1 MKITQI
7 RNATIIVD
15 YSNTKFLIDPWLM
28 PKDYL
33 PGFDTAI
40 NSEIRQP
47 RVELPFEI
55 EKIVD
60 VDAVIITHIHPDHWD
75 EFAEKSINKDMK
87 IFVQSDFDKD
97 YILSKGFKNVEI
109 LSFKGTKYNNITL
122 YKTSGQHGKREV
134 MKPLC
139 EQINM
144 PYDIMGVVFKSETDK
159 TLYVAGDT
167 IYCVEMQ
174 EALDKFNPEVI
185 VINACGATVLNGERL
200 IMKQDDIDEVLK
212 NAPYSTVIASHMD
225 TVSHLSVTRDD
236 LKEYIDKNNIDN
248 LLIPDDGEIL
258 EFLTEKEIQ
267 QNKITARKFYELIAN
282 KEYEET
288 SKLCSDDFVY
298 YPQVDTCLKGV
309 EKFIEL
315 ESSNMDPFGDFKMR
329 TRFII
334 ADNDRVAVYL
344 TFDGT
349 LIGDEW
355 HSIKVPK
362 KHLYMDFMTMLKFKD
377 GKIIEKRAKYDRYFI
392 YKQLGVKTL
401 ELK

>member
-1 MKITQI
+1 
-7 RNATIIVD
+7 
-15 YSNTKFLIDPWLM
+15 
-28 PKDYL
+28 
-33 PGFDTAI
+33 
-40 NSEIRQP
+40 
-47 RVELPFEI
+47 
-55 EKIVD
+55 
-60 VDAVIITHIHPDHWD
+60 
-75 EFAEKSINKDMK
+75 
-87 IFVQSDFDKD
+87 
-97 YILSKGFKNVEI
+97 
-109 LSFKGTKYNNITL
+109 
-122 YKTSGQHGKREV
+122 
-134 MKPLC
+134 
-139 EQINM
+139 M
-144 PYDIMGVVFKSETDK
+144 PYNIMGVIFRAEDEK

-167 IYCVEMQ
+167 IYCEEVEC
-174 EALDKFNPEVI
+174 ALNKYTPEVI
-185 VINACGATVLNGERL
+185 VVNACAATVLNGERL
-200 IMKQDDIDEVLK
+200 IMKQEDIDEVLK

-236 LKEYIDKNNIDN
+236 LKEYIDINNIDN
-248 LLIPDDGEIL
+248 LLIPDDGETL
-258 EFLTEKEIQ
+258 EFLTVKEIQ

-282 KEYEET
+282 KEYEEA

-315 ESSNMDPFGDFKMR
+315 ESGNMNPFGDFKMR

-355 HSIKVPK
+355 HGIKVPK
-362 KHLYMDFMTMLKFKD
+362 KHLYMDFMTMLKFRD

-392 YKQLGVKTL
+392 YKQLGVKAL